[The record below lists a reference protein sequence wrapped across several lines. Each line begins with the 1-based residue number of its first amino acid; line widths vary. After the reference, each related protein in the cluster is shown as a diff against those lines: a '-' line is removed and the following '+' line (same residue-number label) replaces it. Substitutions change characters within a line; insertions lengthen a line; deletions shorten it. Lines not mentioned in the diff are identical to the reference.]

1 MVDEASWWWRGRRWA
16 HLVSDTSLE
25 ELHACA
31 GRLGVRRVSF
41 GGDHYDVTEQQRELA
56 LQAGAQA
63 VSSRELVGALR
74 RAGLRQPAGIGSH
87 RWTSLVETSWAPA
100 TRPPLAWVDLVGWAP
115 PPPAQQFLTSM
126 ALEWGAGQSFGL
138 RILGRRGELAL
149 LLAEPKRPSPRPVE
163 RDGLLKSSGALS
175 AGPSLPPPITGWWL
189 WDRTPEP
196 SIEIFLDRPYP
207 QVP

>member
-1 MVDEASWWWRGRRWA
+1 
-16 HLVSDTSLE
+16 
-25 ELHACA
+25 
-31 GRLGVRRVSF
+31 
-41 GGDHYDVTEQQRELA
+41 
-56 LQAGAQA
+56 
-63 VSSRELVGALR
+63 
-74 RAGLRQPAGIGSH
+74 
-87 RWTSLVETSWAPA
+87 
-100 TRPPLAWVDLVGWAP
+100 
-115 PPPAQQFLTSM
+115 M

-149 LLAEPKRPSPRPVE
+149 LLAEPKRPSPGPVE

-189 WDRTPEP
+189 WDRAPEP